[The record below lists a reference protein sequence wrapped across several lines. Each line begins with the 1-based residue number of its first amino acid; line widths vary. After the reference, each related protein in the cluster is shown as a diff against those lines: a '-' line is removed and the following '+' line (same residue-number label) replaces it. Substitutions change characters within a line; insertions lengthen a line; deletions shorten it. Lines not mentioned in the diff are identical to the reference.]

1 MISVLMGERK
11 EGSEKQRH
19 TEGHMKAE
27 VETRVT
33 LPRDINGRSQ
43 QKLEEAR
50 KGSLPEPLQLIL
62 IAGLGK

>member
-11 EGSEKQRH
+11 GRSEKQRH

-33 LPRDINGRSQ
+33 LPQDVNGRSQ
-43 QKLEEAR
+43 QKL
-50 KGSLPEPLQLIL
+50 IL
-62 IAGLGK
+62 ITGLGN